1 MVRAG
6 LALCALCE
14 MPGVSQVVA
23 KRPGADSGAA
33 PAVLA
38 SQVALDWVR
47 HGSLPV
53 DDLAQLRA
61 DFFAEIE
68 MACSAAGRGATGLD
82 DTAKAL

>member
-6 LALCALCE
+6 LALCALWE

-23 KRPGADSGAA
+23 KEPGDDSGAA

-38 SQVALDWVR
+38 TQVALDWMR
-47 HGSLPV
+47 YGSLPA

-61 DFFAEIE
+61 DFFADVE
-68 MACSAAGRGATGLD
+68 MACSAAGRGANGLD